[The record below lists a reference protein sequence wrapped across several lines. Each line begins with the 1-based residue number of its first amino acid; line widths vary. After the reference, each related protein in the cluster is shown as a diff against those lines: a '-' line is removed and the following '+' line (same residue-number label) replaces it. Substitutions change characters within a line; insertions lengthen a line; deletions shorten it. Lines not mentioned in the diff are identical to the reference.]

1 MTGLAWL
8 SALAVE
14 PNAVVYLN
22 GTQRPPSDTETL
34 LLKHNDVI
42 CIGKSHLFVLQHPND
57 LLPKR

>member
-1 MTGLAWL
+1 MA

-34 LLKHNDVI
+34 LLKHNDLI
-42 CIGKSHLFVLQHPND
+42 CIGKSHLFVLQHPKD